1 MRVLRPVPNVLAFY
15 DGRLEGVRA
24 YSDEPNWLDDGAY
37 SLGICSYAIVD
48 GPEALVYDT
57 HISIAHAGA
66 IRQTLHAMAV
76 RSIRV
81 VLSHW
86 HDDHV
91 AGNEVF
97 ADCEMIA
104 HAFTARALAGH
115 RETFESG
122 NPPIK
127 PLVLP
132 NRLYE
137 GRLELKV
144 GHIPVELRHAD
155 IHSHDGTVLILPGN
169 SLLLAGDTLEDT
181 ITYVDEPAR
190 LDIHLDNLRSMSEWS
205 VSQILPNHG
214 APEVIDAGGYG
225 TSLIAATRRYV
236 EKLLRCRTEP
246 ELAEQDLRTFVA
258 EDLAAHSIFYF
269 APYEAVHHQN
279 VRAVTSSSGD
289 ADQNQLHS
297 SIPPKTII

>member
-1 MRVLRPVPNVLAFY
+1 LGISFGSDKADTVIEVMRQLGSTMRVLRPVPNVLAFY

-57 HISIAHAGA
+57 HLSIAHAGA

-104 HAFTARALAGH
+104 HAFTATALAGH
-115 RETFESG
+115 RETFERG

-144 GHIPVELRHAD
+144 KPFITRTSRLSPQVPAIRTKTNYIAP
-155 IHSHDGTVLILPGN
+155 SHPKQL
-169 SLLLAGDTLEDT
+169 
-181 ITYVDEPAR
+181 
-190 LDIHLDNLRSMSEWS
+190 SES
-205 VSQILPNHG
+205 FISQ
-214 APEVIDAGGYG
+214 VF
-225 TSLIAATRRYV
+225 
-236 EKLLRCRTEP
+236 KLCR
-246 ELAEQDLRTFVA
+246 QKYRD
-258 EDLAAHSIFYF
+258 
-269 APYEAVHHQN
+269 
-279 VRAVTSSSGD
+279 
-289 ADQNQLHS
+289 
-297 SIPPKTII
+297 